1 MVDVFIQ
8 DKIKKLIP
16 DDFDKATIIKID
28 GKYFVFDDES
38 FEKYKLFSEADHLFR
53 IIEIDGYLVRER
65 KCDGKLTSFHRWLMD
80 DEIEKISQ
88 VVDQFS
94 AVMKRRFIEKVDS
107 GYIGWDDPEMITNSY
122 LVTEMRNDINSQKP
136 EQKMMDIAIR
146 SLILW
151 LRT

>member
-80 DEIEKISQ
+80 DEIEKIYEEDNGLLKDDLEVHHLTMCKRINMKKHLK
-88 VVDQFS
+88 VVD
-94 AVMKRRFIEKVDS
+94 KKKHKILHS
-107 GYIGWDDPEMITNSY
+107 GYYGID
-122 LVTEMRNDINSQKP
+122 
-136 EQKMMDIAIR
+136 
-146 SLILW
+146 W
-151 LRT
+151 LEKRED